1 MASKPLQNPPSPSA
15 STLFLPLGRLSRRG
29 SLASLSSPA
38 QLDRESLSQAL
49 DQIHNSASQSE
60 SLTTFNE
67 FTSPP
72 TSSSIPEGKSLTG
85 ELVQGGLSGLYS
97 RFREV
102 VGGVR
107 DIVEDAIGSGADAG
121 ADASTTKSGEDVLEA
136 STTLSSPVAVS
147 TPSESRLQSPVT
159 TMFSSTATISQTQS
173 QKVSGNSSKTSIA
186 PSKASASSSTTSG
199 VKAPLPP
206 FSRMT
211 TSAAANP
218 TLVPVTVNAFKDGDG
233 NIVDGSNTSARADI
247 FVKEPFSSSGQ
258 AREKELS
265 RKNDPRTTSADTS
278 DPKKLPSTTSN
289 LAGVIGEA
297 PGLGARQIS
306 DSEDSEAVVGGDG
319 EDDINVDGMV
329 FLRGADSYGED
340 NVRCQGDTN
349 SGGPDGNREMSN
361 KPFISG
367 KNVSTNQQSA
377 TSSPNP
383 TCPTGH
389 TPTSQPS
396 MTRPKDTAND
406 QSSSKASGPPQRA
419 KQPLPEGVLA
429 ASMSALKRQP
439 AISRISESHLP
450 GVKLSRSLSTDTTES
465 SISDTIAS
473 NDVYQETRGTADDE
487 PARADQGMRRQ
498 LDGTRNEGDA
508 ETVNTVLKQ
517 LRSGVLSREFWM
529 KDENCKECFLC
540 GDSFSTWR
548 RKHHCRT
555 CGQIFDSKCTSVIYE
570 QQRSIR
576 VCKPC
581 KEKIDSYQDDSEDS
595 DDDAVLPTTFFTQP
609 PPLPNT
615 TTLGNESANT
625 QDASTGKEQ
634 RPLSTP
640 MMAIPAT
647 RRTGNSSSRRSAVL
661 EINAG
666 DISVSS
672 SRPSSSRS
680 VKAPLGGRPHSS
692 GHKRHHSRHQF
703 PRSFRSSNEDR
714 APFHRNPAEDLG
726 KRSRLPAF
734 HNDSI
739 IDPDLA
745 PYMSDEGSSGDEQMS
760 IFAAMNGDILAAGTT
775 DNERNAL
782 VGLPVLGKKPR
793 SNVGGKNNGMSFS
806 GKDIDDGSGSSA
818 KASHLQR
825 AVRKQNLS
833 NASNTQQRSSPKPS
847 KSNGLLRGLGTSF
860 ADALSGSTG
869 TLQGLTAP
877 GTSSSRVTRSMSMRG
892 LTAPAVELN
901 RASLQHVHKLLRQLL
916 QDSGVSNA
924 SGWEQ
929 ALMPI
934 LLRCTDDV
942 NPDVRHGDDIDIRH
956 YVKVKRISGGRPGD
970 TSYVSGVVF
979 SKKLA
984 LKSMPRSIQ
993 NPRIVIIKFPIEYHR
1008 HQQHF
1013 MSLEPVIAQEKEFLK
1028 NMVNRIVALRPHLLL
1043 VQRNISGLAL
1053 QYLSEANVAT
1063 AYNVKPSVL
1072 EAVSRCAQADIVS
1085 SIDILT
1091 LKPIRVGKCTAF
1103 DLKTYV
1109 HKDVPGRKKT
1119 YVYLSG
1125 CPKELGCTI
1134 VLRGADMETLA
1145 KMKKITEFMVYVVYN
1160 LKLETCLIRDEF
1172 VLIPST
1178 TNGGTISPAKESPP
1192 ASATTPGSTRIQITA
1207 PSEEASTNIKARDST
1222 NTDPPIG
1229 STDQKRTSLQAT
1241 TDVGSAVDD
1250 DHLPEDVPMPTIYG
1264 DMVEKHKTKIL
1275 SASPFVKFMQPY
1287 LLMRAR
1293 EQERRLVYLKR
1304 LKDQDNI
1311 EEQTADEKAKPRKF
1325 QLITPEMIH
1334 ERVEGAPKKVK
1345 EVLRAVHDA
1354 EYDKALH
1361 NYRTQK
1367 RQWETYTAGNADL
1380 FSPFAHQNIAVLYTV
1395 VCTNTSVPCF
1405 GPDFLALSFY
1415 NEHNADDSFG
1425 PDCTL
1430 GQYVEDLCLGAG
1442 TVCTANGCE
1451 RNMFEHHRSYVHGEA
1466 RISVFVERYP
1476 CKIRG
1481 LQDTILMWSYCKI
1494 CNKETQVMPMSEST
1508 WKYSFGKY
1516 LELSFW
1522 SSDLHLR
1529 AGVCPHDLHR
1539 NHVRYLGFKDI
1550 ALRIHY
1556 DPIDLLEIVVPRTR
1570 ITWKV
1575 ENDLRI
1581 KNEHFT
1587 KTEERLNRFM
1597 YSVKA
1602 RIMGINVQ
1610 SVIPE
1615 KAEACKGEIEKL
1627 TKRANDEHSWLIRKL
1642 QDKYMNSKY
1651 YEILPQN
1658 RAVRAMQEKV
1668 AEWDTIFAEFDNN
1681 FFPSEKDIT
1690 RLATL
1695 QLKKLF
1701 LDRDDTVSTITSVD
1715 EGTSTPPTETD
1726 DTERVSPS
1734 ASIELT
1740 ATAAGMSPEKTHSM
1754 LASVVEENAEVTKG
1768 AEQVHRNRNGE
1779 DKTPTPTPT
1788 QPDEVNTAKA
1798 PLKEADGEITN
1809 RLDLVIPSNF
1819 PERTLDGQ
1827 TPAPVESRAV
1837 SPTDTRSMKPSDTEP
1852 TPDHSSQALKP
1863 QAEAGNTKIPSLDTV
1878 LTPTPP
1884 PPHTQV
1890 SAIPRLSDGGQ
1901 RGKSRNASPPL
1912 YRAQSQPIHLR
1923 RAESTGNGKGMPG
1936 VLPSSATAET
1946 SRKVGEPP
1954 QIHHQGPGK
1963 GSERKVSDRLGLTA
1977 LKHAK
1982 KAAGHSLIPRSVASK
1997 KKESKVSTLA
2007 RHFEQLSREFEKERL
2022 REKRHRA
2029 ATTKRSR
2036 AYPMASSKPI
2046 VQVYQNA
2053 HEAVEEKEPSDED
2066 LHAGLPAESS
2076 NETVSMVDSS
2086 VTEST
2091 QATTTSQSPVDA
2103 PHTEET
2109 PAECTENDEVAVSMS
2124 QTPSDA
2130 EGDGSDADHSLLDE
2144 IQIPSAVEGSQPLSP
2159 TDSHLYLKLELPKHE
2174 RTSLLK
2180 MLTNFWA
2187 ERSASGWAALDY
2199 PLNAT
2204 DHVFVDSDVIV
2215 REDEPSSLIAF
2226 ALSSEDYN
2234 AKLQSIR
2241 LQDRGVPSAHEE
2253 LDHANYHPESEEQLE
2268 LERSLLRSTGT
2279 HLKYQFQE
2287 GSAKMLC
2294 KIFYAEQFD
2303 AVRKKCGVS
2312 DRIVESLSRCV
2323 KWDSKGGKSRSVFL
2337 KTSDGRFVL
2346 KSLSPV
2352 ETQAFLRFAPAYFQI
2367 MSEALFHELPSVIA
2381 KMLGFFQIII
2391 KNPLTGVDLKLD
2403 VLVMENLFYD
2413 RTPSR
2418 IFDLKGSMRD
2428 RKIQSTG
2435 EQNEV
2440 LLDENMV
2447 EFIYESPLFAREHSK
2462 KLLRASVWND
2472 TLFLARQDVMDYSL
2486 MIAVDDARK
2495 ELVVGIIDCIRTYTW
2510 DKKLESWIKDRGFAG
2525 GGRNKPTVTSPKE
2538 YKSRFREAMARYVLQ
2553 APNCWQPF
2561 HTHQVEHAAM
2571 HLQRPV
2577 EFREEDKIEAEAEGA
2592 AAGAK
2597 PMTQTESEVAQQRVI
2612 G

>member
-29 SLASLSSPA
+29 SLASLSSPT
-38 QLDRESLSQAL
+38 QLDKESLSQAL
-49 DQIHNSASQSE
+49 DQIHSSASQSE

-67 FTSPP
+67 FASPP
-72 TSSSIPEGKSLTG
+72 SSSSVPEGKSLAG
-85 ELVQGGLSGLYS
+85 ELVQSGLSGLYS

-107 DIVEDAIGSGADAG
+107 DIVEDAMGSGADAG
-121 ADASTTKSGEDVLEA
+121 TDTSTTKSGGSVSEA
-136 STTLSSPVAVS
+136 SATALSSPVAVS
-147 TPSESRLQSPVT
+147 IPSESRLQSPVS
-159 TMFSSTATISQTQS
+159 TMFSSTATISQSQS
-173 QKVSGNSSKTSIA
+173 QKASGNSSKTSIA
-186 PSKASASSSTTSG
+186 PSRTPTASSTTTG
-199 VKAPLPP
+199 AKAPLPP

-211 TSAAANP
+211 ASAAANP
-218 TLVPVTVNAFKDGDG
+218 TLVPMTINAFRDSDSHAAD
-233 NIVDGSNTSARADI
+233 VSNTPARSDI
-247 FVKEPFSSSGQ
+247 FRREPFSPSGQ
-258 AREKELS
+258 VREKELS
-265 RKNDPRTTSADTS
+265 RMRVQRTISACPS
-278 DPKKLPSTTSN
+278 DPGLSRSTTSN
-289 LAGVIGEA
+289 LSVF
-297 PGLGARQIS
+297 S
-306 DSEDSEAVVGGDG
+306 DTIREVPDLDTPQMSSSENSEVVANGDEEG
-319 EDDINVDGMV
+319 KANVDGMV
-329 FLRGADSYGED
+329 YLRGTDGYGED
-340 NVRCQGDTN
+340 NAKRQGN
-349 SGGPDGNREMSN
+349 SRSSGLDGSQEMPN
-361 KPFISG
+361 KPLTTG
-367 KNVSTNQQSA
+367 KGTSVKNQRFAAPTPNS
-377 TSSPNP
+377 TSS
-383 TCPTGH
+383 TGPA
-389 TPTSQPS
+389 TTGPPSGAKPEDTS
-396 MTRPKDTAND
+396 ND
-406 QSSSKASGPPQRA
+406 SASLKASGPPQKS
-419 KQPLPEGVLA
+419 KQALPDGPLSPPVLA
-429 ASMSALKRQP
+429 SKRQP
-439 AISRISESHLP
+439 TIPRISESHLP
-450 GVKLSRSLSTDTTES
+450 GSNPPRSQSSNMTEPGV
-465 SISDTIAS
+465 TEPIAV
-473 NDVYQETRGTADDE
+473 NGVHQEVHGVTDDE
-487 PARADQGMRRQ
+487 TANGDQGVRRQ
-498 LDGTRNEGDA
+498 QGTKSDGDA
-508 ETVNTVLKQ
+508 EAVNTVLKQ
-517 LRSGVLSREFWM
+517 LRSGVLSKEFWM

-548 RKHHCRT
+548 RKHHCRI
-555 CGQIFDSKCTSVIYE
+555 CGQIFDAKCTSVVYG
-570 QQRSIR
+570 QQGSIR
-576 VCKPC
+576 VCKTC
-581 KEKIDSYQDDSEDS
+581 KEITDSYKDDSEES
-595 DDDAVLPTTFFTQP
+595 DDDTVLPATFFTQP
-609 PPLPNT
+609 SLLPNA
-615 TTLGNESANT
+615 TTLSNESADARR
-625 QDASTGKEQ
+625 DASTEKEQ
-634 RPLSTP
+634 RSLSTP

-661 EINAG
+661 EI
-666 DISVSS
+666 
-672 SRPSSSRS
+672 SRPSSS
-680 VKAPLGGRPHSS
+680 
-692 GHKRHHSRHQF
+692 
-703 PRSFRSSNEDR
+703 RSSNEDR
-714 APFHRNPAEDLG
+714 APFHGNPAEDMG

-760 IFAAMNGDILAAGTT
+760 IFAAMNSDILTASIA
-775 DNERNAL
+775 DNERNTF
-782 VGLPVLGKKPR
+782 VGLPVLGKKSRP
-793 SNVGGKNNGMSFS
+793 NVGGKNTNGLSFS

-818 KASHLQR
+818 KASHIQR
-825 AVRKQNLS
+825 ATRKRNLS
-833 NASNTQQRSSPKPS
+833 NASNAQQRPSPKPS
-847 KSNGLLRGLGTSF
+847 KNNGLLRGLGTSL

-869 TLQGLTAP
+869 TLQGLATP
-877 GTSSSRVTRSMSMRG
+877 GVGGSRMTRSASMRG
-892 LTAPAVELN
+892 STAPAVELN
-901 RASLQHVHKLLRQLL
+901 RASLQHVHKLLHQLL
-916 QDSGVSNA
+916 QDSGVSNVG
-924 SGWEQ
+924 GWEQ

-956 YVKVKRISGGRPGD
+956 YVKVKRIAGGRPGD
-970 TSYVSGVVF
+970 TSHVSGVVF

-1013 MSLEPVIAQEKEFLK
+1013 MSLEPVIAQEKEFLQ
-1028 NMVNRIVALRPHLLL
+1028 NTVNRIVALRPQLLL

-1053 QYLSEANVAT
+1053 QYLAEANIAT

-1072 EAVSRCAQADIVS
+1072 EAVSRCAQADIAP

-1091 LKPIRVGKCTAF
+1091 LKPIQVGKCAAF

-1109 HKDVPGRKKT
+1109 HKDIPGWKKT

-1160 LKLETCLIRDEF
+1160 LKLETCLMRDEF

-1178 TNGGTISPAKESPP
+1178 TNGGTISPAKES
-1192 ASATTPGSTRIQITA
+1192 SS
-1207 PSEEASTNIKARDST
+1207 ASTTALEDTRTQATASLGESSNKLEARDNTNASLSKRST
-1222 NTDPPIG
+1222 EQKEESSQAKKG
-1229 STDQKRTSLQAT
+1229 VSSTAE
-1241 TDVGSAVDD
+1241 D
-1250 DHLPEDVPMPTIYG
+1250 DHLPEDVPMPTFYG

-1311 EEQTADEKAKPRKF
+1311 EEQTAEEKVKPQKF
-1325 QLITPEMIH
+1325 QLITSEMIH
-1334 ERVEGAPKKVK
+1334 ERVKGAPRKVK
-1345 EVLRAVHDA
+1345 EVLHAVHDA

-1361 NYRTQK
+1361 NYRTQT
-1367 RQWETYTAGNADL
+1367 RQWEAYIAGNIDL
-1380 FSPFAHQNIAVLYTV
+1380 FNPFAHQNIALLYTV

-1405 GPDFLALSFY
+1405 GPEFLALSFY
-1415 NEHNADDSFG
+1415 DADSGFD

-1442 TVCTANGCE
+1442 TICTANGCE
-1451 RNMFEHHRSYVHGEA
+1451 RDMFEHHRSYVHGEA
-1466 RISVFVERYP
+1466 RVSVFVERYP

-1494 CNKETQVMPMSEST
+1494 CNKDTQVMPMSENS

-1522 SSDLHLR
+1522 SSDLRLR

-1539 NHVRYLGFKDI
+1539 NHVRYFGFKDI

-1556 DPIDLLEIVVPRTR
+1556 DPIDLLEIVVPRAR

-1575 ENDLRI
+1575 ENDLRL
-1581 KNEHFT
+1581 KNDHFI

-1602 RIMGINVQ
+1602 RITGINVE

-1615 KAEACKGEIEKL
+1615 KAEACKIEIERL
-1627 TKRANDEHSWLIRKL
+1627 TKRANDEHNWLIRKL

-1668 AEWDTIFAEFDNN
+1668 AEWDMIFAEFDNN

-1701 LDRDDTVSTITSVD
+1701 LDRDDSVSSITSID
-1715 EGTSTPPTETD
+1715 EGTSTPPTEID
-1726 DTERVSPS
+1726 ETERVSPS
-1734 ASIELT
+1734 DSIVLT
-1740 ATAAGMSPEKTHSM
+1740 STPTEMPSERTHSM
-1754 LASVVEENAEVTKG
+1754 LASVVEEHAETTKG
-1768 AEQVHRNRNGE
+1768 ANQVHIDRNDE
-1779 DKTPTPTPT
+1779 DGTPMPEQTNAISTMKLP
-1788 QPDEVNTAKA
+1788 AKGI
-1798 PLKEADGEITN
+1798 DGEAISH
-1809 RLDLVIPSNF
+1809 LELVVPSNF
-1819 PERTLDGQ
+1819 PERAVKGQ
-1827 TPAPVESRAV
+1827 ASIPQESRAV
-1837 SPTDTRSMKPSDTEP
+1837 SPTDTRYMKPWDPESTLGQCNQTLRVQLEAGITGKSGPEP
-1852 TPDHSSQALKP
+1852 TPTSP
-1863 QAEAGNTKIPSLDTV
+1863 Q
-1878 LTPTPP
+1878 PT
-1884 PPHTQV
+1884 HA

-1901 RGKSRNASPPL
+1901 RAKSRNASPPL
-1912 YRAQSQPIHLR
+1912 YRTQSQPIHLR
-1923 RAESTGNGKGMPG
+1923 RAESIRSGKGT
-1936 VLPSSATAET
+1936 LELSSTTADT
-1946 SRKVGEPP
+1946 PRKAGELP
-1954 QIHHQGPGK
+1954 QIHQQGAGK

-1982 KAAGHSLIPRSVASK
+1982 KAAGHSLIPRSVGGK
-1997 KKESKVSTLA
+1997 RKESKVSTLA
-2007 RHFEQLSREFEKERL
+2007 KHFEQLSREFEKERL

-2029 ATTKRSR
+2029 ATTKQSR
-2036 AYPMASSKPI
+2036 AYPKASSKPI

-2066 LHAGLPAESS
+2066 LNAGAPIESS
-2076 NETVSMVDSS
+2076 NEATSMVDSS
-2086 VTEST
+2086 ITEST
-2091 QATTTSQSPVDA
+2091 AATTTSQSPIDA
-2103 PHTEET
+2103 PHIEET
-2109 PAECTENDEVAVSMS
+2109 PAEGTENDDVAASTS
-2124 QTPSDA
+2124 QAPSDA
-2130 EGDGSDADHSLLDE
+2130 EGDGSDADHSLLDD
-2144 IQIPSAVEGSQPLSP
+2144 IQIPSTTEGSQPLSP

-2241 LQDRGVPSAHEE
+2241 RQDGGVPSAHEE
-2253 LDHANYHPESEEQLE
+2253 LDHANCHPENEEQLE

-2391 KNPLTGVDLKLD
+2391 KNPLTGVDLKWD
-2403 VLVMENLFYD
+2403 VLIMENLFYD

-2418 IFDLKGSMRD
+2418 VRFSAITFPKVQLLTYTTMKIFDLKGSMRD

-2486 MIAVDDARK
+2486 MIAVDDERK

-2538 YKSRFREAMARYVLQ
+2538 YKYRFRAAMARYVLQ
-2553 APNCWQPF
+2553 APNCWHQF
-2561 HTHQVEHAAM
+2561 HAHHTEHGAV
-2571 HLQRPV
+2571 HLHRPV
-2577 EFREEDKIEAEAEGA
+2577 EFREEDKMEAEAEA

-2597 PMTQTESEVAQQRVI
+2597 SMM
-2612 G
+2612 

>member
-1 MASKPLQNPPSPSA
+1 MASKQLQSPPSPSA
-15 STLFLPLGRLSRRG
+15 STLFLPLGRLSRRA
-29 SLASLSSPA
+29 SLASLSSPT

-60 SLTTFNE
+60 FLTTFNE
-67 FTSPP
+67 FSSPP
-72 TSSSIPEGKSLTG
+72 PSSSVPEGKRLAG
-85 ELVQGGLSGLYS
+85 ELVQSGLSGLYS
-97 RFREV
+97 RFRGV

-107 DIVEDAIGSGADAG
+107 DIVEDAMGSAADINT
-121 ADASTTKSGEDVLEA
+121 DTPTTMSGEGVTEA
-136 STTLSSPVAVS
+136 STTALSSPVVVS
-147 TPSESRLQSPVT
+147 TPSESSLQSPT
-159 TMFSSTATISQTQS
+159 TTTFSSTATSSQAQLHRGS
-173 QKVSGNSSKTSIA
+173 NNSSKTSIA
-186 PSKASASSSTTSG
+186 PTKTPASSSTAG
-199 VKAPLPP
+199 AAKAPLPP

-211 TSAAANP
+211 TSAANP
-218 TLVPVTVNAFKDGDG
+218 TLVPVTVNAFKDSDSLT
-233 NIVDGSNTSARADI
+233 IDSSSATARTDI
-247 FVKEPFSSSGQ
+247 FIREPFSSSGQ
-258 AREKELS
+258 SNDKEFSRTQAPRTIKGSPPDS
-265 RKNDPRTTSADTS
+265 RKPPPAVPGPSAFTETAGGLPDLDTQRLS
-278 DPKKLPSTTSN
+278 K
-289 LAGVIGEA
+289 
-297 PGLGARQIS
+297 
-306 DSEDSEAVVGGDG
+306 SENSEAIVRDQESG
-319 EDDINVDGMV
+319 INENGMV
-329 FLRGADSYGED
+329 VVQDTDRYGEG
-340 NVRCQGDTN
+340 NTRRQGDAK
-349 SGGPDGNREMSN
+349 SVCLDGSREASN
-361 KPFISG
+361 KSLIIG
-367 KNVSTNQQSA
+367 KDASIKGQRFT
-377 TSSPNP
+377 TPTPNP
-383 TCPTGH
+383 TIK
-389 TPTSQPS
+389 
-396 MTRPKDTAND
+396 PKDASSDKT
-406 QSSSKASGPPQRA
+406 SSKAATGPSQKGR
-419 KQPLPEGVLA
+419 QQA
-429 ASMSALKRQP
+429 ADDALTTVTSASKRQP

-450 GVKLSRSLSTDTTES
+450 GFKLTRSLSNDTTES
-465 SISDTIAS
+465 SSPDAVAGTSAHEETLNQADNAIAHA
-473 NDVYQETRGTADDE
+473 E
-487 PARADQGMRRQ
+487 QGVRRQ
-498 LDGTRNEGDA
+498 QAVSRSEGHA
-508 ETVNTVLKQ
+508 EAVNTVLKQ
-517 LRSGVLSREFWM
+517 LRSGVLSKEFWM

-548 RKHHCRT
+548 RKHHCRI
-555 CGQIFDSKCTSVIYE
+555 CGQIFDAKCTSVVYG
-570 QQRSIR
+570 QQGSIR

-581 KEKIDSYQDDSEDS
+581 KQIIDKFQDDSDEP
-595 DDDAVLPTTFFTQP
+595 DDDTVLPTTFFTQP
-609 PPLPNT
+609 HSLPDGT
-615 TTLGNESANT
+615 VLRNEPADVQRDMSMGAE
-625 QDASTGKEQ
+625 KEQ

-666 DISVSS
+666 DIP
-672 SRPSSSRS
+672 SRPGSSRS
-680 VKAPLGGRPHSS
+680 VRTPLSGRPHSS
-692 GHKRHHSRHQF
+692 SHKRHHSRHQF
-703 PRSFRSSNEDR
+703 PRSFRTSNEDR

-760 IFAAMNGDILAAGTT
+760 IFAAMNSDNLMVGTA
-775 DNERNAL
+775 DHERNTF
-782 VGLPVLGKKPR
+782 VGLPALGKKPR
-793 SNVGGKNNGMSFS
+793 SNMGGKTNNGMGFNS
-806 GKDIDDGSGSSA
+806 KDIDDGSGSSA

-825 AVRKQNLS
+825 ATRKRNLS
-833 NASNTQQRSSPKPS
+833 NASNAQQRPSPKPTKNS
-847 KSNGLLRGLGTSF
+847 GLLRGLGTSF
-860 ADALSGSTG
+860 ADALSGSAG
-869 TLQGLTAP
+869 ALQGLATP
-877 GTSSSRVTRSMSMRG
+877 GISSSRVTRSASMRG
-892 LTAPAVELN
+892 STAPAVELN
-901 RASLQHVHKLLRQLL
+901 HASLQHVHKLLRQLL
-916 QDSGVSNA
+916 EDSGVSNVG
-924 SGWEQ
+924 GWEQ

-956 YVKVKRISGGRPGD
+956 YVKVKRIAGGRPGD
-970 TSYVSGVVF
+970 TSHVSGVVF

-1013 MSLEPVIAQEKEFLK
+1013 MSLEPVIAQEKEFLQ
-1028 NMVNRIVALRPHLLL
+1028 NMVNRIVALRPQLLL

-1053 QYLSEANVAT
+1053 QYLAEANVAT

-1091 LKPIRVGKCTAF
+1091 LKSIRVGKCASF

-1109 HKDVPGRKKT
+1109 HKDIPGRKKT
-1119 YVYLSG
+1119 YVYFSG

-1145 KMKKITEFMVYVVYN
+1145 TMKKITEFMVYVVYN
-1160 LKLETCLIRDEF
+1160 LKLETCLMRDEF

-1178 TNGGTISPAKESPP
+1178 TNGGTISPTKDSPP
-1192 ASATTPGSTRIQITA
+1192 ASATIPRRAGTQATA
-1207 PSEEASTNIKARDST
+1207 PAGEETEVRD
-1222 NTDPPIG
+1222 NTSATSSMRSI
-1229 STDQKRTSLQAT
+1229 DQRENFLHAT
-1241 TDVGSAVDD
+1241 KTVNGAVDD

-1264 DMVEKHKTKIL
+1264 DIVEKHKTKIL

-1293 EQERRLVYLKR
+1293 GQERRLVYLKR

-1311 EEQTADEKAKPRKF
+1311 EQQTAEDNAKPQKF

-1334 ERVEGAPKKVK
+1334 ERVEGAPKKVR
-1345 EVLRAVHDA
+1345 EVLHAVHDA

-1361 NYRTQK
+1361 NYRTQT
-1367 RQWETYTAGNADL
+1367 RQWEAYISGNIDL
-1380 FSPFAHQNIAVLYTV
+1380 FNPFAHQNIAILYTM
-1395 VCTNTSVPCF
+1395 VCTITSVPCF
-1405 GPDFLALSFY
+1405 GPDALALSFY
-1415 NEHNADDSFG
+1415 NEHDTVGDFD

-1430 GQYVEDLCLGAG
+1430 GQYVEELTLGAG

-1451 RNMFEHHRSYVHGEA
+1451 RNMFEHHRSYVHGGA
-1466 RISVFVERYP
+1466 RISVFVEKYP
-1476 CKIRG
+1476 CKIPG
-1481 LQDTILMWSYCKI
+1481 LQDSILMWSYCKI

-1522 SSDLHLR
+1522 STDLHLR

-1539 NHVRYLGFKDI
+1539 NHVRYFGFKDI

-1556 DPIDLLEIVVPRTR
+1556 DPIDLLEIVVPRAR

-1575 ENDLRI
+1575 ENDLRL
-1581 KNEHFT
+1581 KNDHFT

-1597 YSVKA
+1597 YSVKS
-1602 RIMGINVQ
+1602 RIMGINVE
-1610 SVIPE
+1610 SMIPE
-1615 KAEACKGEIEKL
+1615 KAEACKVEIEKL
-1627 TKRANDEHSWLIRKL
+1627 IKRANDEHNWLIRKL

-1668 AEWDTIFAEFDNN
+1668 AEWDSIFAEFDNN

-1690 RLATL
+1690 RLLTL
-1695 QLKKLF
+1695 QLKKM
-1701 LDRDDTVSTITSVD
+1701 LDRDDSVSSITSAD
-1715 EGTSTPPTETD
+1715 EGTSAPLTEADDVERASPPD
-1726 DTERVSPS
+1726 SV
-1734 ASIELT
+1734 ELT
-1740 ATAAGMSPEKTHSM
+1740 PTPMSPERTPSM
-1754 LASVVEENAEVTKG
+1754 LASVVEEHSESAKG
-1768 AEQVHRNRNGE
+1768 GQAHGDDGE
-1779 DKTPTPTPT
+1779 DTKPIPIQTS
-1788 QPDEVNTAKA
+1788 EVNPAKIPA
-1798 PLKEADGEITN
+1798 TEADREIIN
-1809 RLDLVIPSNF
+1809 NLDLVLPSNF
-1819 PERTLDGQ
+1819 PERATQGQ
-1827 TPAPVESRAV
+1827 VPIQIESRAV
-1837 SPTDTRSMKPSDTEP
+1837 SPTDTRDMKFWDPGPTPSQTLRPQTEAESNVKPSQELALTPAP
-1852 TPDHSSQALKP
+1852 TPSIQA
-1863 QAEAGNTKIPSLDTV
+1863 
-1878 LTPTPP
+1878 
-1884 PPHTQV
+1884 
-1890 SAIPRLSDGGQ
+1890 SAIPRLSDVGQ
-1901 RGKSRNASPPL
+1901 RGKARNISPPL
-1912 YRAQSQPIHLR
+1912 YRTQSQPIQLR
-1923 RAESTGNGKGMPG
+1923 RTEAHGNAKGIASSTTAESAKR
-1936 VLPSSATAET
+1936 A
-1946 SRKVGEPP
+1946 GESP
-1954 QIHHQGPGK
+1954 QIHQQGASK
-1963 GSERKVSDRLGLTA
+1963 GSERKVSERLGLTA

-1982 KAAGHSLIPRSVASK
+1982 KTAGHSLIPRSVGGK
-1997 KKESKVSTLA
+1997 RKESKVSTLA
-2007 RHFEQLSREFEKERL
+2007 KHFEQLSREFEKERL
-2022 REKRHRA
+2022 REKRHLA

-2036 AYPMASSKPI
+2036 AYPKFSSKPI

-2066 LHAGLPAESS
+2066 LNAGLPAESS
-2076 NETVSMVDSS
+2076 NEATSMIDSS
-2086 VTEST
+2086 ITEST
-2091 QATTTSQSPVDA
+2091 AATTTPQSPIDA
-2103 PHTEET
+2103 PRTEET
-2109 PAECTENDEVAVSMS
+2109 PAENTENDDAAASTS
-2124 QTPSDA
+2124 QAPSDA
-2130 EGDGSDADHSLLDE
+2130 EGDGSDADHSLLND
-2144 IQIPSAVEGSQPLSP
+2144 IQIPSTTEGSQPLSP

-2241 LQDRGVPSAHEE
+2241 RQDGGVPSTHEE
-2253 LDHANYHPESEEQLE
+2253 VDHANFHPESEEQLE

-2303 AVRKKCGVS
+2303 AVRKKCGVA

-2323 KWDSKGGKSRSVFL
+2323 KWDSKGGKSGSVFL

-2346 KSLSPV
+2346 KALSPI

-2391 KNPLTGVDLKLD
+2391 KNPLTGVDLKWD

-2486 MIAVDDARK
+2486 MIAVDESRK

-2538 YKSRFREAMARYVLQ
+2538 YKLRFRKAMEQYVLQ
-2553 APNCWQPF
+2553 APNCWHQF
-2561 HTHQVEHAAM
+2561 QTHHVEHGAT
-2571 HLQRPV
+2571 HLHRPV
-2577 EFREEDKIEAEAEGA
+2577 EFREEDKIEAETEA

-2597 PMTQTESEVAQQRVI
+2597 SMV
-2612 G
+2612 

>member
-29 SLASLSSPA
+29 SLASLSSPT
-38 QLDRESLSQAL
+38 QLDKESLSQAL

-67 FTSPP
+67 FASPP
-72 TSSSIPEGKSLTG
+72 PSTSAPEAKRITG
-85 ELVQGGLSGLYS
+85 ELVQSGLSGLYS
-97 RFREV
+97 RFRGV

-107 DIVEDAIGSGADAG
+107 DIVEDAIGSGADSNADTTATRPDEG
-121 ADASTTKSGEDVLEA
+121 ASEA
-136 STTLSSPVAVS
+136 STTALSSPVVVS
-147 TPSESRLQSPVT
+147 TPSESSLQSPVT
-159 TMFSSTATISQTQS
+159 TMFSSTATSSQAQLH
-173 QKVSGNSSKTSIA
+173 KVSSNSSRTSIA
-186 PSKASASSSTTSG
+186 PPKTPASFSIASA

-233 NIVDGSNTSARADI
+233 HITDGSSAAARADI
-247 FVKEPFSSSGQ
+247 FAREPFSSSGQ
-258 AREKELS
+258 PNDKELS
-265 RKNDPRTTSADTS
+265 RTQVPRAIRASPLSSRKPSSTAPNPSAFTEEVGELPDLDTRQLS
-278 DPKKLPSTTSN
+278 ESENP
-289 LAGVIGEA
+289 EA
-297 PGLGARQIS
+297 AR
-306 DSEDSEAVVGGDG
+306 DEDSVNEDGLVVVRDA
-319 EDDINVDGMV
+319 N
-329 FLRGADSYGED
+329 RYGED
-340 NVRCQGDTN
+340 NRHQGDTK
-349 SGGPDGNREMSN
+349 SGSFDGSREVSN
-361 KPFISG
+361 KPLTTSKDTSIKSQRF
-367 KNVSTNQQSA
+367 A
-377 TSSPNP
+377 TSIP
-383 TCPTGH
+383 
-389 TPTSQPS
+389 TPTTTIQTTIQPTT
-396 MTRPKDTAND
+396 TRPKDASSDTT
-406 QSSSKASGPPQRA
+406 SSKATGPSQSP
-419 KQPLPEGVLA
+419 KQPTPDGALITPTA
-429 ASMSALKRQP
+429 ALKRQP

-450 GVKLSRSLSTDTTES
+450 GFKLTRSLSADTTES
-465 SISDTIAS
+465 SVADTISSTNAHK
-473 NDVYQETRGTADDE
+473 ETLNQADDE
-487 PARADQGMRRQ
+487 ISHTESGIKRQ
-498 LDGTRNEGDA
+498 QIGAKNEGHA
-508 ETVNTVLKQ
+508 EAVNTVLKQ
-517 LRSGVLSREFWM
+517 LRSGVLSKEFWM

-548 RKHHCRT
+548 RKHHCRI
-555 CGQIFDSKCTSVIYE
+555 CGQIFDSKCTSVVYR
-570 QQRSIR
+570 QQESIR

-581 KEKIDSYQDDSEDS
+581 KEIIDRFQDDSDES
-595 DDDAVLPTTFFTQP
+595 DDNTVLPTTFFTQP
-609 PPLPNT
+609 HMLPNGT
-615 TTLGNESANT
+615 APGNEPADT
-625 QDASTGKEQ
+625 RQDMSTGIEKEQ

-666 DISVSS
+666 DISIPS

-680 VKAPLGGRPHSS
+680 VRTPLSGRPHSS

-703 PRSFRSSNEDR
+703 PRSFRASNEDR

-760 IFAAMNGDILAAGTT
+760 IFAAMNSDTLTVGTT
-775 DNERNAL
+775 DHERNAF
-782 VGLPVLGKKPR
+782 VGLPTLGKKPR
-793 SNVGGKNNGMSFS
+793 SNIGGKTNNGMSFNS
-806 GKDIDDGSGSSA
+806 KDIDDGSGSSA

-825 AVRKQNLS
+825 ATRKRNLS
-833 NASNTQQRSSPKPS
+833 NASNAQQRPSPKPA
-847 KSNGLLRGLGTSF
+847 KNAGLLRGLGTSF
-860 ADALSGSTG
+860 ADALSGSAG
-869 TLQGLTAP
+869 ALQVLATP
-877 GTSSSRVTRSMSMRG
+877 GISSSRVTRSASMRG
-892 LTAPAVELN
+892 STAPAVELN
-901 RASLQHVHKLLRQLL
+901 HASLQHVHKLLRQLL
-916 QDSGVSNA
+916 EDSGVSNVN
-924 SGWEQ
+924 GWEQ

-956 YVKVKRISGGRPGD
+956 YVKVKRIAGGRPGD
-970 TSYVSGVVF
+970 TSHVSGVVF

-1013 MSLEPVIAQEKEFLK
+1013 MSLEPVIAQEKEFLQ
-1028 NMVNRIVALRPHLLL
+1028 NMVNRIVALRPQLLL

-1053 QYLSEANVAT
+1053 QYLAEANVAT

-1091 LKPIRVGKCTAF
+1091 LKPIRVGKCAAF

-1109 HKDVPGRKKT
+1109 HKDIPGRKKT
-1119 YVYLSG
+1119 YVYFSG

-1145 KMKKITEFMVYVVYN
+1145 KMKRITEFMVYVVYN
-1160 LKLETCLIRDEF
+1160 LKLETCLMRDEF

-1178 TNGGTISPAKESPP
+1178 TNGGTISPTKDSTPV
-1192 ASATTPGSTRIQITA
+1192 SATTPESAYDQDTV
-1207 PSEEASTNIKARDST
+1207 PASKTPKARD
-1222 NTDPPIG
+1222 NMM
-1229 STDQKRTSLQAT
+1229 STDHKDEPLHAT
-1241 TDVGSAVDD
+1241 KVVSGAVDD
-1250 DHLPEDVPMPTIYG
+1250 DHLPEDVPMPTFYG

-1275 SASPFVKFMQPY
+1275 SASPFVKFTQPY

-1293 EQERRLVYLKR
+1293 GQERRLVYLKR

-1311 EEQTADEKAKPRKF
+1311 EEQTAEDKAKPQKF

-1334 ERVEGAPKKVK
+1334 ERVEGAPRKVR
-1345 EVLRAVHDA
+1345 EVLHAVHDA

-1361 NYRTQK
+1361 NYQTQT
-1367 RQWETYTAGNADL
+1367 RQWEAYISGNIDL
-1380 FSPFAHQNIAVLYTV
+1380 FNPFAHQNIAVLYTV
-1395 VCTNTSVPCF
+1395 VCTITSVPCL
-1405 GPDFLALSFY
+1405 GPDSLALSFY
-1415 NEHNADDSFG
+1415 NEHDMDG

-1430 GQYVEDLCLGAG
+1430 GQYVEDLTLGAG
-1442 TVCTANGCE
+1442 TICTANGCE

-1481 LQDTILMWSYCKI
+1481 LQDSILMWSYCKI
-1494 CNKETQVMPMSEST
+1494 CNKETQIIPMSEST

-1539 NHVRYLGFKDI
+1539 NHVRYFGFKDV

-1575 ENDLRI
+1575 ENDLRL
-1581 KNEHFT
+1581 KNDHFT

-1597 YSVKA
+1597 YSVKS
-1602 RIMGINVQ
+1602 RIMGINVD

-1615 KAEACKGEIEKL
+1615 KAEACKIEIEKL
-1627 TKRANDEHSWLIRKL
+1627 TKRANDEHNWLIRKL
-1642 QDKYMNSKY
+1642 QDKYMNSEY

-1668 AEWDTIFAEFDNN
+1668 AEWDSIFAEFDNN

-1690 RLATL
+1690 RLVTL
-1695 QLKKLF
+1695 QLKKI
-1701 LDRDDTVSTITSVD
+1701 LDRDDSVSSTTSID
-1715 EGTSTPPTETD
+1715 EGTNTPLTEVY
-1726 DTERVSPS
+1726 DTERASPS
-1734 ASIELT
+1734 DSVELT
-1740 ATAAGMSPEKTHSM
+1740 STTTNMSPEKTHNM
-1754 LASVVEENAEVTKG
+1754 LTSVVEEHSEAV
-1768 AEQVHRNRNGE
+1768 
-1779 DKTPTPTPT
+1779 
-1788 QPDEVNTAKA
+1788 
-1798 PLKEADGEITN
+1798 KEAGRPQGDSHDDDTTPVPRQTGEANSIISN
-1809 RLDLVIPSNF
+1809 LDLVLPSQF
-1819 PERTLDGQ
+1819 PEQTLQGRVPVQ
-1827 TPAPVESRAV
+1827 VESRAV
-1837 SPTDTRSMKPSDTEP
+1837 SPTDTRDMKFWEP
-1852 TPDHSSQALKP
+1852 GATTAPASQASKP
-1863 QAEAGNTKIPSLDTV
+1863 QAESENNIKSSQESV
-1878 LTPTPP
+1878 STPTSKPTSQP
-1884 PPHTQV
+1884 
-1890 SAIPRLSDGGQ
+1890 SAIPRLSDAGQ
-1901 RGKSRNASPPL
+1901 RGKARNVSPPL
-1912 YRAQSQPIHLR
+1912 YRTQSQPIHLR
-1923 RAESTGNGKGMPG
+1923 RTEALGNTKSMASPTTAD
-1936 VLPSSATAET
+1936 AT
-1946 SRKVGEPP
+1946 RKTGEPP
-1954 QIHHQGPGK
+1954 QIHQGASK
-1963 GSERKVSDRLGLTA
+1963 GSERKVSERLGLTA

-1982 KAAGHSLIPRSVASK
+1982 KTAGHSLIPRSVGGK
-1997 KKESKVSTLA
+1997 RKESKVSTLA
-2007 RHFEQLSREFEKERL
+2007 KHFEQLSREFEKERL
-2022 REKRHRA
+2022 REKRHLA

-2036 AYPMASSKPI
+2036 AYPKFSSKPI

-2066 LHAGLPAESS
+2066 LNAGLPAESS
-2076 NETVSMVDSS
+2076 NEATSMIDSS
-2086 VTEST
+2086 ITEST
-2091 QATTTSQSPVDA
+2091 AATTTSQSPIDA
-2103 PHTEET
+2103 PHTGET
-2109 PAECTENDEVAVSMS
+2109 LIENIENEDAAASTS
-2124 QTPSDA
+2124 QAPSDA
-2130 EGDGSDADHSLLDE
+2130 EGDGSDADHSLLDD
-2144 IQIPSAVEGSQPLSP
+2144 IQIPSTAEGSQPLSP

-2241 LQDRGVPSAHEE
+2241 QQDGGIPSIHEE
-2253 LDHANYHPESEEQLE
+2253 VDHANFQPESEEQLE

-2303 AVRKKCGVS
+2303 AVRKKCGVA

-2323 KWDSKGGKSRSVFL
+2323 KWDSKGGKSGSVFL

-2346 KSLSPV
+2346 KALSPI
-2352 ETQAFLRFAPAYFQI
+2352 ETQAFLRFAPAYFQL

-2391 KNPLTGVDLKLD
+2391 KNPLTGVDLKWD

-2486 MIAVDDARK
+2486 MIAMDETRK
-2495 ELVVGIIDCIRTYTW
+2495 ELIVGIIDCIRTYTW

-2553 APNCWQPF
+2553 APNCW
-2561 HTHQVEHAAM
+2561 HQFQAHVEHGAT
-2571 HLQRPV
+2571 HLHRPV
-2577 EFREEDKIEAEAEGA
+2577 EFREEDKIEAEAEA

-2597 PMTQTESEVAQQRVI
+2597 SMV
-2612 G
+2612 